1 MTKTE
6 NFKNYYDIEG
16 NLLSGDLTL
25 TIDPETQ
32 QTLMYVGGIRVYR
45 TEDSSVKAKI
55 TVYSNGEVSHSQVV
69 GAVVSKS
76 PEVMFAY
83 QEFNTL
89 VLPELTNFRLEIN
102 PAKGKLAVFKQ
113 MPDNTWATADLGD
126 TNRFVIAG
134 GGAYLF
140 MVKHFEGEGWTFQ
153 ALHTFLGLKATRIDI
168 TVQTD

>member
-6 NFKNYYDIEG
+6 DFKNYYDIQG
-16 NLLSGDLTL
+16 NLLSGDVTL
-25 TIDPETQ
+25 SVDPETQ
-32 QTLMYVGGIRVYR
+32 ETMIYVGGIRVFR
-45 TEDSSVKAKI
+45 IVDNKAKVKI
-55 TVYSNGEVSHSQVV
+55 TIYSNEEVSHSQVV

-83 QEFNTL
+83 QEFNTV

-102 PAKGKLAVFKQ
+102 PAKGNLAVFKQ
-113 MPDNTWATADLGD
+113 MPDNSWATADLGD

-134 GGAYLF
+134 GGTYLF